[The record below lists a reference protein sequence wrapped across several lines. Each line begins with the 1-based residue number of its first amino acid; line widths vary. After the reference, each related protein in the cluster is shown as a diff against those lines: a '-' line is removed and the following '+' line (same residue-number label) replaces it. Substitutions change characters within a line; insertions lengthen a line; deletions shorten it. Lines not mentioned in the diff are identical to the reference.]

1 MSKFISIG
9 PDEGS
14 EFDRLVGDR
23 PAFVKFY
30 RKGCPACDAMADEWA
45 GLEGEMEGLQ
55 GHGAN
60 IIEVDE
66 KAIPDIKSSCARGI
80 EGVPTIMVVK
90 IGGDMSHEYEGPRD
104 KEAFLKEYR
113 EHFSKEMGGGGR
125 KPKGRRSACR
135 TRCVARAKRRCAKRC
150 TRFTRKKSRRGR
162 TKKKTVRKSRKSKRG
177 KRRGTRKI
185 PKKRRRSARKGGTPP
200 VPMTRM
206 APGALF
212 DRITAGIKEFENNDK
227 IIDLDG
233 YLALMVY
240 QQRVQLDPDMILPSP
255 PDGASGFDNKSQ
267 IKDPDERY
275 FKLNEFE
282 SPEAGL
288 GEEGGTDEQDEERVR
303 QLTGDTAQSGWSDAV
318 SKFEAAKR
326 RISEAIPFNPMDLNS
341 KEFKA
346 VYGVNKPDSGGRRR
360 RR

>member
-1 MSKFISIG
+1 MSEFISIG

-14 EFDRLVGDR
+14 KFDRLVGGR

-55 GHGAN
+55 GHEAN

-90 IGGDMSHEYEGPRD
+90 IGGDMSHEYEGPRE

-113 EHFSKEMGGGGR
+113 KHFSKKMGGGGR

-185 PKKRRRSARKGGTPP
+185 PKKRRRSARKGGAPP

-206 APGALF
+206 APEALF
-212 DRITAGIKEFENNDK
+212 GLIEAGIKTIDNTE
-227 IIDLDG
+227 IIDTDG

-240 QQRVQLDPDMILPSP
+240 DYRSGGLVGMAP
-255 PDGASGFDNKSQ
+255 PPPPRDCDNKCKNFDKEHV
-267 IKDPDERY
+267 IEGDE
-275 FKLNEFE
+275 LNPKFHSHLLPEFDQ
-282 SPEAGL
+282 PEAGL
-288 GEEGGTDEQDEERVR
+288 EDFEVLSDDQKEMQEEKININD
-303 QLTGDTAQSGWSDAV
+303 
-318 SKFEAAKR
+318 
-326 RISEAIPFNPMDLNS
+326 AIPYNPMLLTP
-341 KEFKA
+341 EQFKK
-346 VYGVNKPDSGGRRR
+346 VYGAEKPSSGGRRR